1 MEQLLTIKI
10 AQPSF
15 DWPIWLKFC
24 LSMRLIQNFAP
35 ALWKYDL
42 ESKFRQRAFDRV
54 RPYDKLNLF
63 RNNTDSICTSVNPCV
78 LLLWGFWNG
87 ISFFVVPD
95 KRFRFATFLRSLR
108 YYEVSVR
115 PAPFSTFSNDETTSI
130 GLQPRYYGRGYF
142 GSLIKGIIPVVY
154 APGAPTPWGQGRP
167 QNQKCFYSCLEH
179 PWQVWK
185 ESTEPFRKSTL
196 QLTALY
202 I

>member
-1 MEQLLTIKI
+1 MCWMVCVCVSKGLSRDHCHIQMHTS
-10 AQPSF
+10 A
-15 DWPIWLKFC
+15 C
-24 LSMRLIQNFAP
+24 LCFFVPQKKRDHKNSLPTEKDTP

-115 PAPFSTFSNDETTSI
+115 PAHFSTFSNDKTTSI
-130 GLQPRYYGRGYF
+130 GLG
-142 GSLIKGIIPVVY
+142 
-154 APGAPTPWGQGRP
+154 
-167 QNQKCFYSCLEH
+167 
-179 PWQVWK
+179 
-185 ESTEPFRKSTL
+185 KSTGSN
-196 QLTALY
+196 TRCGPRV

>member
-1 MEQLLTIKI
+1 MVILFCEASFRDSCSQL
-10 AQPSF
+10 S
-15 DWPIWLKFC
+15 
-24 LSMRLIQNFAP
+24 

-108 YYEVSVR
+108 YYGVSVR

-130 GLQPRYYGRGYF
+130 GLFTPTVNAFLTIFLGIAQKTNFRQCPIF
-142 GSLIKGIIPVVY
+142 LLVFSLSFV
-154 APGAPTPWGQGRP
+154 
-167 QNQKCFYSCLEH
+167 FH
-179 PWQVWK
+179 D
-185 ESTEPFRKSTL
+185 
-196 QLTALY
+196 
-202 I
+202 